1 VVELVAVGASFVTC
15 AADPAAID
23 RLVEQASAAT
33 LRVAPDEALLVADD
47 TAAVLREASGLVTSG
62 DPDAVVIDTT
72 DGWAV
77 IALEGDQAA
86 DVFARVSQVPL
97 AAGTA
102 QGGVAHVPAIVVAEP
117 GRIVLVFPAMWR
129 DAVRERI
136 LADGAGLG
144 IVERG
149 EPGRWAPASEARS

>member
-1 VVELVAVGASFVTC
+1 VVELVPLRASFVTC

-23 RLVEQASAAT
+23 RLVEPASVMA

-47 TAAVLREASGLVTSG
+47 AAVTVREASDLATSV
-62 DPDAVVIDTT
+62 DPDAVVIDAT

-77 IALEGDQAA
+77 IALEGDQAG

-97 AAGTA
+97 APGVA
-102 QGGVAHVPAIVVAEP
+102 QGDVGHVPAIVVAET
-117 GRIVLVFPAMWR
+117 GRIVLVVPAMWR

-144 IVERG
+144 IVERDQ
-149 EPGRWAPASEARS
+149 PGRWAPAWGARS

>member
-1 VVELVAVGASFVTC
+1 MVELVPLRASFVTC
-15 AADPAAID
+15 AADPAALD
-23 RLVEQASAAT
+23 RLVGPASTMA

-47 TAAVLREASGLVTSG
+47 AAATLRYASDLVTAV

-77 IALEGDQAA
+77 IALEGDRAA
-86 DVFARVSQVPL
+86 EVFARVSQVPL
-97 AAGTA
+97 APGIA
-102 QGGVAHVPAIVVAEP
+102 QGEVAHVPAIVAAEP

-149 EPGRWAPASEARS
+149 EPGRWAPASGARS